1 MLRFVKT
8 LLAKIRSDKEKIIKG
23 VISFDEM
30 SEAKC
35 LWFSSKQ
42 KKVLKSPKFSQ
53 LKNYYFL
60 VCLFRDENC
69 LLRLKGRLGNVECS
83 EDFKHS
89 TFIPNDTY
97 FTKLLIR
104 DSHIQVLHS
113 GLNST
118 LNYLRNTFWICQGR
132 KVVKQVI
139 KDCVVC
145 KKAQARPYRSPEPP
159 DLPSCHLSN
168 DYAFSNTGIDFAGLP
183 HVENIY
189 AGASPL
195 GGLGGSSPPITL

>member
-1 MLRFVKT
+1 M
-8 LLAKIRSDKEKIIKG
+8 
-23 VISFDEM
+23 
-30 SEAKC
+30 
-35 LWFSSKQ
+35 
-42 KKVLKSPKFSQ
+42 
-53 LKNYYFL
+53 
-60 VCLFRDENC
+60 
-69 LLRLKGRLGNVECS
+69 
-83 EDFKHS
+83 
-89 TFIPNDTY
+89 
-97 FTKLLIR
+97 
-104 DSHIQVLHS
+104 
-113 GLNST
+113 
-118 LNYLRNTFWICQGR
+118 
-132 KVVKQVI
+132 KQVI